1 MDYAAAADAL
11 MRKKLLEDIYDR
23 MTDEEKRL
31 FIQMTM
37 EQKNAED
44 IMQAL
49 RQQSQKIDRLQ
60 QTQQTFAQDFLSN
73 IAGNAAYDGALWV
86 LRKLAGLVK

>member
-1 MDYAAAADAL
+1 MDYAAAAEAL
-11 MRKKLLEDIYDR
+11 MRRRLLEDIYDR

-37 EQKNAED
+37 EGRSHTE

-49 RQQSQKIDRLQ
+49 QQQSAQLTRLQ
-60 QTQQTFAQDFLSN
+60 NTQQTFASDLTSN
-73 IAGNAAYDGALWV
+73 ILGNAAWDGAVWLIG
-86 LRKLAGLVK
+86 RLARLVR

>member
-1 MDYAAAADAL
+1 MDLGSAAEAL

-23 MTDEEKRL
+23 MTDEEKKL

-37 EQKNAED
+37 QDRSHTE

-49 RQQSQKIDRLQ
+49 QRQSEQLAKLQ
-60 QTQQTFAQDFLSN
+60 RTQQTFGEDFLSN
-73 IAGNAAYDGALWV
+73 VAGNAAYDTILWV
-86 LRKLAGLVK
+86 ARKLFK

>member
-1 MDYAAAADAL
+1 MDYAAAAEAL
-11 MRKKLLEDIYDR
+11 MRRRLLEDIYGR

-37 EQKNAED
+37 DGRSHTE

-49 RQQSQKIDRLQ
+49 QQQSAQLTRLQ
-60 QTQQTFAQDFLSN
+60 NTQQTFVSDLTSN
-73 IAGNAAYDGALWV
+73 ILGNAAWDGLLW
-86 LRKLAGLVK
+86 LTRKLFR

>member
-11 MRKKLLEDIYDR
+11 MRRRLLEDIYDR
-23 MTDEEKRL
+23 MSDEEKKI

-37 EQKNAED
+37 EQKSAGD

-49 RQQSQKIDRLQ
+49 QQQSQKIDRLQ
-60 QTQQTFAQDFLSN
+60 QTQQTFAQDFASN
-73 IAGNAAYDGALWV
+73 ILGNAAYDGALWV
-86 LRKLAGLVK
+86 LRRLAALAR

>member
-11 MRKKLLEDIYDR
+11 MRRRLLEDIYDR
-23 MTDEEKRL
+23 MSDEEKRL

-37 EQKNAED
+37 EQKSAGD

-49 RQQSQKIDRLQ
+49 QQQSQKIDRLQ
-60 QTQQTFAQDFLSN
+60 QTQQTFAQDFASN
-73 IAGNAAYDGALWV
+73 IAGNFLYGGVVW
-86 LRKLAGLVK
+86 LARRLFK